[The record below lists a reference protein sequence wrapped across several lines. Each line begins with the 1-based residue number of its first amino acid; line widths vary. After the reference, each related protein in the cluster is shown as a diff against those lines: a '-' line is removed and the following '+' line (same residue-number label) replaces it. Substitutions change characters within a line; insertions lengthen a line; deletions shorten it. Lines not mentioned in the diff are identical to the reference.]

1 MARGIK
7 KQRGDGT
14 RLNGRSHRADAGISA
29 TYRDMLDKVNSSPT
43 QTSDEG
49 RAIKKR
55 RIRETPGLIHPLQQE
70 QTAYKDDSSEQ
81 SDFAWEEVGL
91 PSEDGQFFSGQ
102 REQEEEEEEELN
114 LVLDGDGDG
123 DGEREPIPAAA
134 ARRKPLTAIERRHRL

>member
-55 RIRETPGLIHPLQQE
+55 RIRGRIIAQDDGAVASSNPL
-70 QTAYKDDSSEQ
+70 ASSTITHVERNNK
-81 SDFAWEEVGL
+81 SLLDE
-91 PSEDGQFFSGQ
+91 S
-102 REQEEEEEEELN
+102 LN
-114 LVLDGDGDG
+114 
-123 DGEREPIPAAA
+123 A
-134 ARRKPLTAIERRHRL
+134 